1 MVKAVTVAK
10 AEAERKVRESTLAN
24 KRAREAIEHLL
35 LVTLEDNKAR
45 KKEIENNNIV
55 KVEDLDMDN
64 ADGDGDG
71 DGDIDDDDDLVRHI
85 EDSLVKV
92 DDIDSS
98 IPN

>member
-71 DGDIDDDDDLVRHI
+71 DIDDDDDLVRHI